1 MIIDIYTYSTKD
13 KGGTKDET
21 KEKKKVDT
29 VGLFE
34 MFKFAD
40 SVDKLLIL
48 SGLVFAAVAGSMFP
62 IMFFIFGDLTN
73 AFALQGIISDEEF
86 MELVVS
92 FIWKMCS
99 IGERSSVRSVYYDN
113 VDFV

>member
-1 MIIDIYTYSTKD
+1 MIIDIYTFSTKD

-99 IGERSSVRSVYYDN
+99 IGELLSGVLSGVVL
-113 VDFV
+113 